1 VPCALGVKRRAKFN
15 ATPLPCRYNRRVKW
29 RRIIWLLIALCI
41 LGLAAYLLSVSR
53 QGKSFNPQI
62 NAAAQRYN
70 VDPLLV
76 RAVIWEETRFHP
88 NRRGKAGEIGL
99 MQIREPAALEWA
111 GAEHVQN
118 FSHEHCFDPGTNTLA
133 GTFYLSR
140 LLKRYA
146 QTDDPVPYALAD
158 YNAGRG
164 NLLKWNSGEAATNSA
179 VFVQQ
184 IGFPGTRAY
193 VNSIRR
199 RYAFYKFLS
208 RLGW

>member
-1 VPCALGVKRRAKFN
+1 M
-15 ATPLPCRYNRRVKW
+15 
-29 RRIIWLLIALCI
+29 IWLLLALCI
-41 LGLAAYLLSVSR
+41 LGLAAYVWSVAR
-53 QGKSFNPQI
+53 QGKGFSPQI
-62 NAAAQRYN
+62 NAAAQRYK

-76 RAVIWEETRFHP
+76 RAVIWQETRFHP
-88 NRRGKAGEIGL
+88 NRRGKAGEAGL
-99 MQIREPAALEWA
+99 MQIREAAALEWA
-111 GAEHVQN
+111 GAEHIQN
-118 FSHEHCFDPGTNTLA
+118 FSHEQCFDPGTNTLA
-133 GTFYLSR
+133 GTFYLSK

-179 VFVQQ
+179 VFVEQ

-193 VNSIRR
+193 VKSIQR
-199 RYAFYKFLS
+199 RYAVYKFLS

>member
-1 VPCALGVKRRAKFN
+1 MRRSGSA
-15 ATPLPCRYNRRVKW
+15 ATIAGVKW
-29 RRIIWLLIALCI
+29 RRMIWLLITLCVFG
-41 LGLAAYLLSVSR
+41 LGVSYLMFVAR

-62 NAAAQRYN
+62 NTAAQRYN

-76 RAVIWEETRFHP
+76 RAVIWQETRFHP

-118 FSHEHCFDPGTNTLA
+118 FSHEQCFDPGTNTLA

-164 NLLKWNSGEAATNSA
+164 NLLKWNSGVAATNSA
-179 VFVQQ
+179 VFLGQ

>member
-1 VPCALGVKRRAKFN
+1 M
-15 ATPLPCRYNRRVKW
+15 
-29 RRIIWLLIALCI
+29 IWLLIALCI
-41 LGLAAYLLSVSR
+41 LGLGVYVSFVAR
-53 QGKSFNPQI
+53 QGKGFSPQI
-62 NAAAQRYN
+62 NSAAQRYN
-70 VDPLLV
+70 VDPLLI
-76 RAVIWEETRFHP
+76 RAVIWQETRFHP
-88 NRRGKAGEIGL
+88 NRRGKAGEVGL

-111 GAEHVQN
+111 GAERVQN
-118 FSHEHCFDPGTNTLA
+118 FTHEQCFDPGTNTLA

-164 NLLKWNSGEAATNSA
+164 NVLKWNGGEASTNSA
-179 VFVQQ
+179 VFVGR
-184 IGFPGTRAY
+184 IGFPGTKAY

-199 RYAFYKFLS
+199 RYAFYRFLS

>member
-1 VPCALGVKRRAKFN
+1 M
-15 ATPLPCRYNRRVKW
+15 KW
-29 RRIIWLLIALCI
+29 RWICLLIALCI
-41 LGLAAYLLSVSR
+41 LGLAGYLSFVAR
-53 QGKSFNPQI
+53 QGKSFSQQI
-62 NAAAQRYN
+62 NAAAQRYH

-88 NRRGKAGEIGL
+88 DRRGKAGEIGL
-99 MQIREPAALEWA
+99 MQIREAAALEWA
-111 GAEHVQN
+111 GAERIPN
-118 FSHEHCFDPGTNTLA
+118 FSHEQCFDPGTNTLA

-140 LLKRYA
+140 LLKRYS

-164 NLLKWNSGEAATNSA
+164 NLLKWNGGEGSTNS
-179 VFVQQ
+179 VKFITQ

-199 RYAFYKFLS
+199 RYAFYTFLS

>member
-1 VPCALGVKRRAKFN
+1 VSSAGENLN
-15 ATPLPCRYNRRVKW
+15 ATLDQRRYNCCVKW
-29 RRIIWLLIALCI
+29 QRIIWLLIALCI
-41 LGLAAYLLSVSR
+41 LALGAYVSFVAR
-53 QGKSFNPQI
+53 QGKGFNAQI

-76 RAVIWEETRFHP
+76 RAVIWQETRFHP
-88 NRRGKAGEIGL
+88 NRRGKAGEVGL

-111 GAEHVQN
+111 GAEHIQS
-118 FSHEHCFDPGTNTLA
+118 FSHEQCFDPGTNTLA

-164 NLLKWNSGEAATNSA
+164 NVLKWNGGEASTNSA
-179 VFVQQ
+179 VFIGQ
-184 IGFPGTRAY
+184 IGFPGTKGY

-199 RYAFYKFLS
+199 RYAFYRFLS